1 MGLAQFAPIANLPAY
16 RQVAAAIE
24 GRIAASE
31 LKPGDALPSE
41 LDLARQF
48 GVHRG
53 TLREAIR
60 ELESQGL
67 VGRVAGAKQ
76 LRITRPDAVH
86 VSTGVSRALALHS
99 VSFLELWEA
108 MMAIGPTAAMYAAV
122 RRRTGDIAAMRTCA
136 ERFVRETKNSDAAVA
151 AEVDFFSAVA
161 TASGN
166 QVLIFAQ
173 DPINRLLAKSLRH
186 MIDRVPQAKTRI
198 ATAQARIV
206 RAVTDHKSD
215 DARRW
220 MEKHI
225 RDFKRGYELAGISLD
240 GKVNA
245 LVAR

>member
-24 GRIAASE
+24 GRIAAAE

-86 VSTGVSRALALHS
+86 MSTGVSRALALHN
-99 VSFLELWEA
+99 VSFLELWDA
-108 MMAIGPTAAMYAAV
+108 MMAIGPAAAMHAAT
-122 RRRTGDIAAMRTCA
+122 RRRPADISAMRACV
-136 ERFVRETKNSDAAVA
+136 ERFAREAESSEAAVA

-161 TASGN
+161 AASGN
-166 QVLIFAQ
+166 QVLAFAQ
-173 DPINRLLAKSLRH
+173 DPINRLLAASLRN
-186 MIDRVPQAKTRI
+186 MIDKVPQARTRI
-198 ATAQARIV
+198 GAAQARGGGEV
-206 RAVTDHKSD
+206 AGARAHRRF
-215 DARRW
+215 ARP
-220 MEKHI
+220 
-225 RDFKRGYELAGISLD
+225 GLA
-240 GKVNA
+240 VPRA
-245 LVAR
+245 LGSGRHGCL